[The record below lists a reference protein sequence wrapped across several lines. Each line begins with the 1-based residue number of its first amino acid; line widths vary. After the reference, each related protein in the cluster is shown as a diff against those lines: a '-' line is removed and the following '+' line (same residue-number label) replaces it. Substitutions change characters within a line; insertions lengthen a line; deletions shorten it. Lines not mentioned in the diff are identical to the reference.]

1 MTYTGCP
8 FIKSLPVTK
17 CFKTSNIIIG
27 IMATKFSIGDKVEVK
42 TKEGK
47 FTGYVMPSADAKIL
61 TIKLDSGYN
70 MGLKLG
76 KDVKIKKVGALPK
89 EKPVPIKPPIKKNLP
104 NVVIIATGGTITSK
118 VDYTTGGVSPLTKPE
133 DVLLATPELL
143 HIVNVKKVISPFA
156 IWSEDMSYVEWQKI
170 AKEAAKEL
178 NQDDVSGVIVTH
190 GTDFLHYTAAA
201 LSFMLKNLN
210 KPVAVV
216 GGQRSSDRG
225 SFDGGMNLIC
235 AAHYCKSNIA
245 EVAIVMHGNS
255 ADNFCI
261 ANRGVNTR
269 KMHTSRRDAFRP
281 INELPL
287 AKIWPDG
294 KIEVLNKL
302 IRQRNDKERVRADL
316 DFEPRIA
323 LLKFFPGANPEILG
337 HFIDKGYKGIIIEA
351 AGLGQVATDPL
362 NKKNWVPTIKEAI
375 DKGVFIGFAPQ
386 CLYGRLDPYVYS
398 AGRRLLDTG
407 AVHLGSML
415 AETALVKLGCVLAHT
430 KSKAEVKDLM
440 LKNVAGEIVEKISP
454 ESYLY

>member
-1 MTYTGCP
+1 M
-8 FIKSLPVTK
+8 
-17 CFKTSNIIIG
+17 
-27 IMATKFSIGDKVEVK
+27 KFNVGDRVEVK

-47 FTGYVMPSADAKIL
+47 FVGFVMPSADAKIL
-61 TIKLDSGYN
+61 TLKLDSGYN

-89 EKPVPIKPPIKKNLP
+89 EKPVPIKPPSTKNLP

-118 VDYTTGGVSPLTKPE
+118 VDYATGGVSPLTKPE

-143 HIVNVKKVISPFA
+143 HIVNIKKVISPFA
-156 IWSEDMSYVEWQKI
+156 MVSEDMSPKEWQTI

-190 GTDFLHYTAAA
+190 GTDTLHYTAAA

-210 KPVAVV
+210 KPVALV

-245 EVAIVMHGNS
+245 EVAIVMHANS

-261 ANRGVNTR
+261 ASRGVNVK

-281 INELPL
+281 INEMPL

-294 KIEVLNKL
+294 KMEKLNSI
-302 IRQRNDKERVRADL
+302 IRDRNDKERVRADV
-316 DFEPRIA
+316 DFDDRIA
-323 LLKFFPGANPEILG
+323 LVKFFPGANPDALG

-351 AGLGQVATDPL
+351 TGLGHVATNPS
-362 NKKNWVPTIKEAI
+362 NKKNSWLETIREATK
-375 DKGVFIGFAPQ
+375 KGIFIGFAPQ

-398 AGRRLLDTG
+398 PARQLLDAG
-407 AVHLGSML
+407 VVYLGSML
-415 AETALVKLGCVLAHT
+415 SETAFVKLGCVLAHT
-430 KSKAEVKDLM
+430 KSKTEVKDLM
-440 LKNVAGEIVEKISP
+440 LKNVAGEMVEKISP